1 MPCLQGIYFLTNHS
15 LIVCPSPAI
24 PTEVILLDTL
34 YWITHPTHY
43 GLTSPPSKYTKFGFA
58 TSIAYARL
66 SRGIISG
73 RSLFV
78 LDMRTTMDPVLPI
91 VLRPYK
97 FSKSRPIK
105 YRILAISHQKLAVK
119 YRFLVINHQIVRIS

>member
-1 MPCLQGIYFLTNHS
+1 MG
-15 LIVCPSPAI
+15 A
-24 PTEVILLDTL
+24 
-34 YWITHPTHY
+34 
-43 GLTSPPSKYTKFGFA
+43 
-58 TSIAYARL
+58 
-66 SRGIISG
+66 
-73 RSLFV
+73 
-78 LDMRTTMDPVLPI
+78 VLPI